1 MIIYSIDYYG
11 QDQDCTQCGRHS
23 NEFAGGMFKTT
34 YSYGKQVYIPD
45 YKSRERSF
53 VSGF

>member
-1 MIIYSIDYYG
+1 MWKA
-11 QDQDCTQCGRHS
+11 
-23 NEFAGGMFKTT
+23 FGMNLPVECSKTT